1 MFAILSTVCG
11 FSKWVRVNYTATALL
26 QFSLII
32 FRLVFSLSQNS
43 GVAARFSINL
53 LFILLSTRATS
64 EWVWEWAAY
73 FHASAARLFLI
84 RLATRDLIFECVY
97 MRVQK
102 MGANYRQSIL
112 HTGNIYWETI
122 KYVCVCCCVWCLC
135 TIEHYFWNTKSVL
148 KIIGSTF
155 YLRLLEF
162 SSTGRDSRSKRSR
175 KEKIY
180 PSIYFLIS
188 RVSAQKH
195 Y

>member
-53 LFILLSTRATS
+53 LFILLSTRATRVS
-64 EWVWEWAAY
+64 ECG
-73 FHASAARLFLI
+73 SGL
-84 RLATRDLIFECVY
+84 LIFMLVLLVFFWFGWLQETWYLSVWVY

-112 HTGNIYWETI
+112 HTGNIHWETI
-122 KYVCVCCCVWCLC
+122 KYVCVCCVVSL
-135 TIEHYFWNTKSVL
+135 HYWALFLEYKIRFENNWQYFLS
-148 KIIGSTF
+148 KII
-155 YLRLLEF
+155 R
-162 SSTGRDSRSKRSR
+162 
-175 KEKIY
+175 I
-180 PSIYFLIS
+180 
-188 RVSAQKH
+188 
-195 Y
+195 